1 MRRMSAAIR
10 VLTIDAVS
18 RANSGHPGM
27 PLGMADV
34 ATVLFAKFLKFCPNH
49 PDWPDRDRFVLS
61 AGHGSMLLYSLLYL
75 TGYPDYT
82 IEELKNFRQL
92 HSKTPGHP
100 EYGIA
105 KGIENT
111 SGPLGQGLATGIGM
125 ALAEAT
131 LNSRFGN
138 IIDHYTYIIAGDGC
152 LMEGISHEA
161 ASFAGHMKLRKI
173 ILFFDDNGIS
183 IDGSTSLCLSDNNLK
198 RFESYGWDVQ
208 QIDGH
213 DFAAIENAIAN
224 ARSSDRPSLIAA
236 KTVIGKSM
244 PKEGTSKTHSGGLT
258 REEVIAFRKRLEY
271 PLEEFSI
278 PEDVLR
284 KWRSLGSLERYKEW
298 QLAYNNLPG
307 EVSLALGR
315 TGADHNTDFLLSSSK
330 ASTKTHSTPTNEED
344 YIPASGTPYLEGMGN
359 SNGQPQ
365 KQNNVS
371 GVCNSPE
378 LLIPRDKQEL
388 CHTTTSD
395 SNIGKLNSENSMQDL
410 CIEPQK
416 YHPLKYTEIFNELR
430 NHTQDVSSEATRQ
443 SSGRVVKFLTSK
455 IPEMLGGSCDLT
467 GSNNVVPEPFK
478 PISASNYNGNY
489 IHYGVREHFMGA
501 CMNGMALHGN
511 LVPYGGTFLIF
522 SDYMRPSIR
531 MSALMG
537 LQTIYVMTHDSIGV
551 GEDGPTHQPVE
562 QLDSLNLIPNLYVF
576 RPCDHIEVAESWQ
589 AALSITNAPSVIVLS
604 RQKVNYLQ
612 REFPKENMCCKGAYL
627 IKKASKK
634 AKVSLLAS
642 GSEVSICA
650 EVQSALEKLGY
661 PTDLV
666 SVPCISIL
674 KRNST
679 NQNRKQ
685 LIEPESIPFVVEAS
699 SGLMISS
706 MFGVDSESLFNITE
720 FGISAPYDKVY
731 NHFGLT
737 VAAVLERCLDKLSKS
752 E

>member
-10 VLTIDAVS
+10 ALTIDAVS

-34 ATVLFAKFLKFCPNH
+34 ATVLFTKFLKFCPSD

-82 IEELKNFRQL
+82 IEEIKNFRQL

-100 EYGIA
+100 EYRIA

-111 SGPLGQGLATGIGM
+111 SGPLGQGLATGVGM

-131 LNSRFGN
+131 LNSRFGD

-161 ASFAGHMKLRKI
+161 ASFAGHMRLRKI
-173 ILFFDDNGIS
+173 VLLFDDNGIS
-183 IDGSTSLCLSDNNLK
+183 IDGSTSLCSSDDNLK

-213 DFAAIENAIAN
+213 DFAAIEGAIAN
-224 ARSSDRPSLIAA
+224 ARSSDRPSLVAA
-236 KTVIGKSM
+236 KTVIGKFM
-244 PKEGTSKTHSGGLT
+244 PNEGSNKTHSGGLT
-258 REEVIAFRKRLEY
+258 QEEVIAFRKRLEY

-278 PEDVLR
+278 PEDILQ
-284 KWRSLGSLERYKEW
+284 KWRSLASLAKYKEW
-298 QLAYNNLPG
+298 QLAYNNLPT
-307 EVSLALGR
+307 EISLAFKR
-315 TGADHNTDFLLSSSK
+315 TGAGCSTDFLLSSGK
-330 ASTKTHSTPTNEED
+330 ASTGSITSHEKDH
-344 YIPASGTPYLEGMGN
+344 IFASGTPYPEGMWN
-359 SNGQPQ
+359 SPEQPQ
-365 KQNNVS
+365 KQNNAN
-371 GVCNSPE
+371 GGACDSPE
-378 LLIPRDKQEL
+378 LSTSRDKKAL
-388 CHTTTSD
+388 CHTTSD
-395 SNIGKLNSENSMQDL
+395 SNIGKCNLKSSTQDL
-410 CIEPQK
+410 CIEPQE
-416 YHPLKYTEIFNELR
+416 YHLLKYTEIFNELKTR
-430 NHTQDVSSEATRQ
+430 SQAVSSEATRQ
-443 SSGRVVKFLTSK
+443 SSGRVVQFLTSK

-467 GSNNVVPEPFK
+467 GSNNVIPEPFK
-478 PISASNYNGNY
+478 AISANNYNGNY

-511 LVPYGGTFLIF
+511 IIPYGGTFLIF

-537 LQTIYVMTHDSIGV
+537 LQSIYVMTHDSIGV
-551 GEDGPTHQPVE
+551 GEDGPTHQPIE

-576 RPCDHIEVAESWQ
+576 RPCDYIEVVESWQ
-589 AALSITNAPSVIVLS
+589 AALNITNAPSVIVLS
-604 RQKVNYLQ
+604 RQKVNFLQ
-612 REFPKENMCCKGAYL
+612 REFPEENMCCKGAYL
-627 IKKASKK
+627 IKKASRK

-661 PTDLV
+661 PTDLL
-666 SVPCISIL
+666 SVPCISVL
-674 KRNST
+674 KKNST
-679 NQNRKQ
+679 DHNRKQ
-685 LIEPESIPFVVEAS
+685 LIEPGSIPFVVEAS

-706 MFGVDSESLFNITE
+706 MFGVDSEFLLNIKE
-720 FGISAPYDKVY
+720 FGLSAPYDKVY

-737 VAAVLERCLDKLSKS
+737 VEAVLKRCLEKLSRS
-752 E
+752 T